1 MLLDFHSMSKITLL
15 GIPQLYATK
24 LEISPVSSFT
34 EKPQIRHS
42 FLLFRD
48 IQKCQNQTLDQYSLF
63 TNMPVITRCSYAT
76 SSHILLQ
83 LDINGTYKQ
92 AGSKK
97 EEPKRTRARV
107 FGHNVETS

>member
-24 LEISPVSSFT
+24 LEISPVLSFT
-34 EKPQIRHS
+34 EKPQRHS

-48 IQKCQNQTLDQYSLF
+48 IQKCQNQTLDLYSLF
-63 TNMPVITRCSYAT
+63 TNIPVITRCSYAT
-76 SSHILLQ
+76 SSHIILQ